1 MKKLLIQPLLLILG
15 LSILFPLKSKAVEPS
30 ESIEL
35 AKKIPLADLHMHV
48 YGERG
53 STPSNLLR
61 YMRENNIRWGGG
73 VGHYQ
78 VEMQEALGAR
88 YIAAIGSKDWAKVFF
103 SGGAGA
109 LLDPNQPEFIE
120 LFKKA
125 DELFKAGQLKGFGEI
140 HIKNKLKFNP
150 RFERSIPLDS
160 PVVDK
165 MYEMANRHKGFVQIH
180 SMGGIFGGFEEVK
193 VMATRYPHALTILSH
208 CLPASSFQE
217 VDQLLSEHPNIVC
230 EVSAQGKIHMP
241 LGRMFDENGL
251 KSVWVDVI
259 EKHPEQFFVG
269 TDPCCGLDPRYGEI
283 VEELRTRFL
292 PYLKPETMKRVAYQN
307 AVERFAL
314 PALD

>member
-1 MKKLLIQPLLLILG
+1 
-15 LSILFPLKSKAVEPS
+15 
-30 ESIEL
+30 
-35 AKKIPLADLHMHV
+35 MHV

-53 STPSNLLR
+53 STPANLLR

-103 SGGAGA
+103 SGGASA

-125 DELFKAGQLKGFGEI
+125 EELFKAGQLKGFGEI

-160 PVVDK
+160 PVIDK
-165 MYEMANRHKGFVQIH
+165 MYEIASRYKGFVQIH
-180 SMGGIFGGFEEVK
+180 SMGGIFGGLEEVK
-193 VMATRYPHALTILSH
+193 VMATRYPQALTILSH
-208 CLPASSFQE
+208 CLPASSAHE
-217 VDQLLSEHPNIVC
+217 IDQLLSAYPNVVC
-230 EVSAQGKIHMP
+230 EVSAQGKIHIP

-251 KSVWVDVI
+251 KPVWADVI

-292 PYLKPETMKRVAYQN
+292 PYLRPETMKRVAYQN
-307 AVERFAL
+307 AIERLAL
-314 PALD
+314 PVFD